1 MKPRA
6 SRIPALNLNDGPNQ
20 QLNFSSK
27 TSIWLEDE
35 HLVSGDCQTNWKRQ
49 YKLRHN
55 WSKGS
60 CAVSE
65 IEVAKEAVVPPIL
78 VQMHC
83 GVIYMAD
90 QTDGIRAWSARGERR
105 LIGQTT
111 FRDSKGLTSPPTSLA
126 IDPSSDQ
133 NGATRIII
141 GFENGVFCIYRL
153 DRSTSQFKCMYKHA
167 PSTSGVISAV
177 AFLWP
182 YASTM
187 TATQQLSLYRFDD
200 SVETTPGTATWD
212 PPRLLHSLK
221 SHTIWPPLSTVLKSS
236 HNGITVS
243 VAYSVPTYLSGW
255 TVGIQE
261 VKISPTGSL
270 ISSRLATAIG
280 EHYRPLTFAAP
291 PMMHH
296 LSVTSATSGSIA
308 TSNTLELR
316 HIHSKATSLSYSH
329 PYLLVSHSDNTLT
342 LYLVSSTSEKLSISA
357 GSRLWGHTSS
367 VSGVQVGGRGKAV
380 SVSRRG
386 DELRVWELEGGI
398 TSSAARRRLVSGKL
412 SVQIRP
418 HSRMSASQNSLDA
431 VSQAVAGRSPVACA
445 TEHRSEDLSEL
456 TLSRGWVGFDEENVV
471 VLKEQSQG
479 RQALVFYDFT

>member
-6 SRIPALNLNDGPNQ
+6 SRIPALKLNGNSNQ
-20 QLNFSSK
+20 HLDFASK

-35 HLVSGDCQTNWKRQ
+35 YLVDRGSRTNWKRQ

-90 QTDGIRAWSARGERR
+90 QADGIRAWSAKGERR
-105 LIGQTT
+105 LIGHTT
-111 FRDSKGLTSPPTSLA
+111 FHKSKGLPAAPTSLA
-126 IDPSSDQ
+126 IDPNSDH

-141 GFENGVFCIYRL
+141 GFEDGIFCVYRL
-153 DRSTSQFKCMYKHA
+153 DRHTSQFIRMYSHA
-167 PSTSGVISAV
+167 PSTTGVLSAV
-177 AFLWP
+177 ALLWP

-187 TATQQLSLYRFDD
+187 TATQQLSLYRFDN
-200 SVETTPGTATWD
+200 SVETAPGTATWN
-212 PPRLLHSLK
+212 PPKLLHTLK
-221 SHTIWPPLSTVLKSS
+221 SHTIWPPFSTTLKSS
-236 HNGITVS
+236 HNGIAIL

-261 VKISPTGSL
+261 VKISLTGSL
-270 ISSRLATAIG
+270 MGSRLATAIS
-280 EHYRPLTFAAP
+280 EHYRPLAFAAP

-296 LSVTSATSGSIA
+296 LSVPSVTSGSLA
-308 TSNTLELR
+308 TSTALELR

-329 PYLLVSHSDNTLT
+329 PYLLVSHPDNTLT
-342 LYLVSSTSEKLSISA
+342 LYLVTSTSDKLSISP

-367 VSGVQVGGRGKAV
+367 VSGVHVGGRGKAV
-380 SVSRRG
+380 SVSKRG
-386 DELRVWELEGGI
+386 DELRVWELEGGFE
-398 TSSAARRRLVSGKL
+398 SSAARKRLVSGNL

-418 HSRMSASQNSLDA
+418 QSRISPSQTSLNA
-431 VSQAVAGRSPVACA
+431 VSQALAGRSPVACA
-445 TEHRSEDLSEL
+445 TEHRSEGSSEL
-456 TLSRGWVGFDEENVV
+456 TLTRGWVGFDEENVV

-479 RQALVFYDFT
+479 RQALVVYDFT